1 MSTHNTPLNQQSA
14 TGVLMASLLLPGLAT
29 LAALA
34 PATCAAETA
43 PEKSTI
49 AVKYGSYSDSQ
60 PGWDRVTATAPQV
73 YVQVPIAA
81 EWSIEAS
88 GVADNVSGAT
98 PYAHTQKS
106 GASSGG
112 KLGMSDERKAG
123 DVRITRYMARS
134 AISASVAYST
144 ENDYKSTALGLDAR
158 WSSDDNNRTWTL
170 GFGAASDTIDNTAS
184 GINTAINEHKNTQ
197 EFMGGITQVLTPAD
211 IVQFNLTRGVG
222 SGYFTDPY
230 KSYDLRPNQRDTWIA
245 LARWNHCLEPF
256 DASLRT
262 SYRYYSDTFGV
273 QSHTVGM
280 DWVQP
285 VGKLTLTPGM
295 RYYSQQAANF
305 YFDPVLNAQGQY
317 DGFGTLMRV
326 VGLKGYKS
334 ADQRLASFGAVTL
347 SMKIAYAITPDTVV
361 DFKVETY
368 RQAADLYLSGKG
380 SPGLDP
386 FNAQFIQIGLTRRF

>member
-1 MSTHNTPLNQQSA
+1 MSTHNTPSPQTA
-14 TGVLMASLLLPGLAT
+14 KGVLLATLLLPGLAT
-29 LAALA
+29 LAATA
-34 PATCAAETA
+34 STSAAAETA
-43 PEKSTI
+43 PEKTTI

-60 PGWDRVTATAPQV
+60 PGWDRIKATAPQV
-73 YVQVPIAA
+73 YVQAPIAGD
-81 EWSIEAS
+81 WSIEAS
-88 GVADNVSGAT
+88 GVVDNVSGAT

-123 DVRITRYMARS
+123 DVKITRYMARS
-134 AISASVAYST
+134 ALSASVAYSN
-144 ENDYKSTALGLDAR
+144 ENDYQSTALGLDAR

-197 EFMGGITQVLTPAD
+197 EFMGGITQVLTPTD

-222 SGYFTDPY
+222 SGYFNDPY

-245 LARWNHCLEPF
+245 LARWNHYLEPF

-273 QSHTVGM
+273 QSHTFGQ

-285 VGKLTLTPGM
+285 VGKLTFTPGL

-305 YFDPVLNAQGQY
+305 YFDPVLNARGQY

-326 VGLKGYKS
+326 MGLKGYKS

-347 SMKIAYAITPDTVV
+347 SMKIAYAITPDTAV
-361 DFKVETY
+361 DLKVETY
-368 RQAADLYLSGKG
+368 RQSADLYLSGKG
-380 SPGLDP
+380 SPGLYP
-386 FNAQFIQIGLTRRF
+386 FNAQFVQIGLTRRF

>member
-1 MSTHNTPLNQQSA
+1 MSTPNTPPSQQSA
-14 TGVLMASLLLPGLAT
+14 TGVLLASLLLPGLAT
-29 LAALA
+29 LAALV
-34 PATCAAETA
+34 PACAAAESA

-49 AVKYGSYSDSQ
+49 AIKYGSYSDSQ
-60 PGWDRVTATAPQV
+60 PGWDRITATAPQV
-73 YVQVPIAA
+73 YVQAPIAGD
-81 EWSIEAS
+81 WSLEAS
-88 GVADNVSGAT
+88 GVA
-98 PYAHTQKS
+98 
-106 GASSGG
+106 
-112 KLGMSDERKAG
+112 
-123 DVRITRYMARS
+123 
-134 AISASVAYST
+134 YSK
-144 ENDYKSTALGLDAR
+144 ENDYQSTALGLDAR

-170 GFGAASDTIDNTAS
+170 GLGAASDTIDNTAS

-222 SGYFTDPY
+222 SGYFNDPY
-230 KSYDLRPNQRDTWIA
+230 KSYDLRPSQRDTWIA
-245 LARWNHCLEPF
+245 LARWNHYLEPF

-273 QSHTVGM
+273 QSHTVGL

-305 YFDPVLNAQGQY
+305 YFDPVFTAQGQY

-326 VGLKGYKS
+326 TALKGYKS

-347 SMKIAYAITPDTVV
+347 SMKIAYAITPDTLV

-368 RQAADLYLSGKG
+368 RQAADLFLSGKG

-386 FNAQFIQIGLTRRF
+386 FSAQFIQIGLTRRF

>member
-1 MSTHNTPLNQQSA
+1 MRTQNTLSAQSA
-14 TGVLMASLLLPGLAT
+14 GGVLLASLLLPGLAT
-29 LAALA
+29 LAAMGPTSA
-34 PATCAAETA
+34 AAEAA
-43 PEKSTI
+43 PEKTTI
-49 AVKYGSYSDSQ
+49 AVKFGSYSDSQ
-60 PGWDRVTATAPQV
+60 PGWDRVKATAPQI
-73 YVQVPIAA
+73 YVLAPIAG
-81 EWSIEAS
+81 EWSLEAS
-88 GVADNVSGAT
+88 GVVDNVSGAT

-112 KLGMSDERKAG
+112 KIGMADERKAG
-123 DVRITRYMARS
+123 DVKITRYMARS
-134 AISASVAYST
+134 AVSASVAYST
-144 ENDYKSTALGLDAR
+144 ENDYTSTALGLDAR

-197 EFMGGITQVLTPAD
+197 EFMGGMTQVLSATD
-211 IVQFNLTRGVG
+211 IIQFNLTRGVG
-222 SGYFTDPY
+222 SGYYNDPY
-230 KSYDLRPNQRDTWIA
+230 KSYDLRPSQRDTWIA
-245 LARWNHCLEPF
+245 LARWNHYLEPF
-256 DASLRT
+256 DAALRT

-273 QSHTVGM
+273 QSHTVGL

-285 VGKLTLTPGM
+285 VGKLTVTPGL

-305 YFDPVLNAQGQY
+305 YFDPALNAQGQY
-317 DGFGTLMRV
+317 DGFGTHLQAM
-326 VGLKGYKS
+326 GLKGYKS

-347 SMKIAYAITPDTVV
+347 SMKIAYAVTPDTVV